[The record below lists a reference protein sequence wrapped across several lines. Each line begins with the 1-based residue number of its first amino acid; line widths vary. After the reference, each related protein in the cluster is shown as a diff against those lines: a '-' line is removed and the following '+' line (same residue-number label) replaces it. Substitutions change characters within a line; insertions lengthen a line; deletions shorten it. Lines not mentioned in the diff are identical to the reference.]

1 MNLPESVTIVEVG
14 PRDGLQNEP
23 DFVPTE
29 RKIELIERLADA
41 GLKRIE
47 ITSFVHPKAVP
58 QLRDSAEVVGRIR
71 RRPDVVYSALVP
83 NEKGLER
90 ALASGIG
97 EIAFFV
103 SASETH
109 NRKNVAMTTAD
120 SLEVFRRIAE
130 TALTGGMRI
139 RGYVVTAFGCPY
151 EGTVPPENVERIV
164 DAYRSLGIHEIA
176 LGDTTGMANPSQ
188 VSRLLDRIMP
198 MLGTTGLA
206 LHFHDTRGTALA
218 NILAALQ
225 QGVTVFDGSIGGLG
239 GCPYAPGASG
249 NVATEDL
256 VNMLEEMGIRTGIDL
271 GMLLDCAR
279 YTRDI
284 IGRAFPGHMATAGRI
299 RRAGDPTDTQ
309 DPRQN
314 VPGRDREEPGRPAS

>member
-1 MNLPESVTIVEVG
+1 MNLPGSVTIVEVG

-29 RKIELIERLADA
+29 RKIELIERLAEA

-47 ITSFVHPKAVP
+47 IASFVHPKAVP
-58 QLRDSAEVVGRIR
+58 QMGDSAEVVGRIR
-71 RRPDVVYSALVP
+71 REPGVVYSALVP

-97 EIAFFV
+97 EIALFV

-109 NRKNVAMTTAD
+109 NRKNVGMATAA
-120 SLEVFRRIAE
+120 SLEGFRKIAE
-130 TALTGGMRI
+130 SAHAGGIRI

-151 EGTVPPENVERIV
+151 EGTVPPENVEQIV
-164 DAYRSLGIHEIA
+164 DAYRSLGTHEVA

-188 VSRLLDRIMP
+188 VSRMLDRILP
-198 MLGTTGLA
+198 RLGTTGLA

-218 NILAALQ
+218 NVLAALQ
-225 QGVTVFDGSIGGLG
+225 HGVTVFDGSIGGLG

-249 NVATEDL
+249 NVATEDM
-256 VNMLEEMGIRTGIDL
+256 VNMIEEMGIRTGIDL
-271 GMLLDCAR
+271 RKLIDCAR
-279 YTRDI
+279 YTREI
-284 IGRAFPGHMATAGRI
+284 VGKSLPGHLVTAGVI
-299 RRAGDPTDTQ
+299 RWAGNPTNTE
-309 DPRQN
+309 DPRQSA
-314 VPGRDREEPGRPAS
+314 PGQDRK

>member
-1 MNLPESVTIVEVG
+1 MNLPESVTVVEVG

-23 DFVPTE
+23 DFVPTG
-29 RKIELIERLADA
+29 RKIDLIERLAEA
-41 GLKRIE
+41 GVKRIE
-47 ITSFVHPKAVP
+47 VTSFVHPKAVP
-58 QLRDSAEVVGRIR
+58 QLRDSAEVIGRIR

-90 ALASGIG
+90 ALAADIG
-97 EIAFFV
+97 EIALFV

-109 NRKNVAMTTAD
+109 NRKNVGMTTA
-120 SLEVFRRIAE
+120 SSFEGFRKIAE
-130 TALTGGMRI
+130 TALAGGIRI

-151 EGTVPPENVERIV
+151 EGAVPPENVERIV
-164 DAYRSLGIHEIA
+164 DSYRSLGIHEIA

-188 VSRLLDRIMP
+188 VSRMVDRITP
-198 MLGTTGLA
+198 RLGAMGLA

-218 NILAALQ
+218 NVLAALQ
-225 QGVTVFDGSIGGLG
+225 QGVMVFDGSIGGLG

-256 VNMLEEMGIRTGIDL
+256 VNMLAEMGICTGIDL
-271 GMLLDCAR
+271 ENLIECAR
-279 YTRDI
+279 YTREI
-284 IGRAFPGHMATAGRI
+284 VGKNLPGHLATAGRI
-299 RRAGDPTDTQ
+299 RWAGDPTNTG

-314 VPGRDREEPGRPAS
+314 VPEQDGK

>member
-1 MNLPESVTIVEVG
+1 MNLPGSVTVVEVG

-29 RKIELIERLADA
+29 RKIELIERLAEA

-58 QLRDSAEVVGRIR
+58 QLRDSTEVVGRIR
-71 RRPDVVYSALVP
+71 RRPDVVYSVLVP

-90 ALASGIG
+90 ALASEVM

-109 NRKNVAMTTAD
+109 NRKNVGMTTAK
-120 SLEVFRRIAE
+120 SLEGFQKIAE
-130 TALTGGMRI
+130 TALAGGIRI

-151 EGTVPPENVERIV
+151 EGRIAPEKVEFIV
-164 DAYRSLGIHEIA
+164 GEYRALGVHEIA

-188 VSRLLDRIMP
+188 VSRMLDRVMP
-198 MLGTTGLA
+198 RMGTVGLA

-218 NILAALQ
+218 NVLAALQ

-256 VNMLEEMGIRTGIDL
+256 VNMLEEMGICTGIDL
-271 GMLLDCAR
+271 RKLIDCAR
-279 YTRDI
+279 YTREI
-284 IGRAFPGHMATAGRI
+284 VGKSLPGHLATAGVI
-299 RRAGDPTDTQ
+299 RWAGDPANTG

-314 VPGRDREEPGRPAS
+314 VPEQGRK